1 MTLSFRKEKK
11 KKASQKEAKREKEID
26 LTGDVLKICQHIQD
40 MDDFPL
46 LFKR

>member
-11 KKASQKEAKREKEID
+11 KKGQPKRSLKRETD